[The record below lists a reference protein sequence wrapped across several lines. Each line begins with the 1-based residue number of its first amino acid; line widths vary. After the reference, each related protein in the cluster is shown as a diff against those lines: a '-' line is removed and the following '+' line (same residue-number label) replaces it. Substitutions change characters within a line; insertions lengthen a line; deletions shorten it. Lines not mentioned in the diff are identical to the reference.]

1 MCMEVHQIQLL
12 HHRHYHLEDNKDMTS
27 NARNLANLLV
37 AGETQIS
44 VAKLGNDVAPGT
56 EDYSSVDSL
65 GVGTTIGETAF
76 VQSSN
81 RMYIWNGSGWYNI
94 ALINTSP
101 TWDAGGQPAG
111 SYALDA
117 DSPQDVTTITL
128 SASDPE
134 GLPITYTYVASGQ
147 MDSMA
152 TISQDS
158 SVFTI
163 TPKTFSEVGSYD
175 NFSGSITF
183 RASDGVNILP
193 QVSSFTL
200 QFTSPTTI
208 VLNSNY
214 TAVLATA
221 VSTGDNSTV
230 TDSSTNNHAIT
241 VSGNA
246 QAGTFSP
253 YRHGGY
259 STYFD
264 GAGDYIRYTDA
275 SLAEGTDDFTVEF
288 WLKREGTQAL
298 NDTVVGHDTTP
309 GWQVCFNSS
318 NNLQF
323 MSSTGDSSR
332 VLSTG
337 TLNAQQWYHVVYQ
350 RSSGTLQGFL
360 DGVSLGTATVSDN
373 FTNNIIEIGVNRGGT
388 AFFNGHVRDV
398 RIIKGTAFYS
408 SSGFDVPTEPLTA
421 VSGTGYSTTLLSC
434 HLPYIADGGA
444 NSLTPTVNGNTLTKP
459 FGPYDNFEYEAADHG
474 GSIYLDGTDDRLSI
488 ANIGLSGDLTLEG
501 WFYQSVAQSATF
513 RCIISASTYAS
524 SAPLRI
530 YTNGSDVRAY
540 VNTTTY
546 ITGSFVANTWNHLAL
561 VRTSGTWTLYI
572 NGQSTG
578 TNTTSGSYDFD
589 STVDWTVGGDA
600 NGAYPFTGNV
610 SDIRFTNSAVY
621 SSNFTPPTTPLSST
635 GASLSIKGTDA
646 SVIDKAQR
654 SSTIILGG
662 TSGTSTSQIK
672 FANTVSIYS
681 DGNSGN
687 GSIVRVPLLESTGT
701 HDFTL
706 EFWYYGLVGSA
717 GAYSGVLAGG
727 SSTGAFKGVMISH
740 DNWWLGSNSGNASIP
755 NSSGKISN
763 NTWQHLAVT
772 RSSGTVYAY
781 KDGVYF
787 GTTTSSMDLDTTE
800 YTLFSRYANSTS
812 WMTSGF
818 IQDFRLTNGLARYS
832 GTSNFTPPTEP
843 LKG

>member
-1 MCMEVHQIQLL
+1 MP
-12 HHRHYHLEDNKDMTS
+12 S
-27 NARNLANLLV
+27 
-37 AGETQIS
+37 
-44 VAKLGNDVAPGT
+44 
-56 EDYSSVDSL
+56 YSSIKPSSTFGTDAGNSYIQAGVDSS
-65 GVGTTIGETAF
+65 TITDLIPSTQKSATPDDLSYIGNKIGDQAF
-76 VQSSN
+76 VEETN
-81 RMYIWNGSGWYNI
+81 RLYLWNGSGWYNI

-200 QFTSPTTI
+200 QFSSPNTI
-208 VLNSNY
+208 ILNSNY
-214 TAVLATA
+214 TVVLATA

-230 TDSSTNNHAIT
+230 TDSSTNNHTIT
-241 VSGNA
+241 VNGDA
-246 QAGTFSP
+246 HAGTFSP

-264 GAGDYIRYTDA
+264 GVGDYIRYTDA

-298 NDTVVGHDTTP
+298 NDTVVGHDNTP
-309 GWQVCFNSS
+309 GYQVAFTS
-318 NNLQF
+318 NALYF
-323 MSSTGDSSR
+323 HTTGSASDKFLGTG
-332 VLSTG
+332 VL
-337 TLNAQQWYHVVYQ
+337 NDKQWYHVVYQ

-360 DGVSLGTATVSDN
+360 DGVSLGTATVNDN

-388 AFFNGHVRDV
+388 AYFSGHVRDV

-444 NSLTPTVNGNTLTKP
+444 NSLTPTVNGNTLTDP
-459 FGPYDNFEYEAADHG
+459 VSPYDYLEYSAADHG

-488 ANIGLSGDLTLEG
+488 ANIGLNGDLTLEG
-501 WFYQSVAQSATF
+501 WFYQSVAQSATY
-513 RCIISASTYAS
+513 RCIISASTYGTTGE
-524 SAPLRI
+524 PLRI
-530 YTNGSDVRAY
+530 YTYNSICSIWLA
-540 VNTTTY
+540 NTGGPH
-546 ITGSFVANTWNHLAL
+546 ISGSFTENTWHHVAL
-561 VRTSGTWTLYI
+561 VRSSGTWTLYI
-572 NGQSTG
+572 DGISAGTSTTNGT
-578 TNTTSGSYDFD
+578 YDFA

-600 NGAYPFTGNV
+600 NGTYPFTGNV

-621 SSNFTPPTTPLSST
+621 SSNFTPPSAPLSST
-635 GASLSIKGTDA
+635 GASLLIKGTDA
-646 SVIDKAQR
+646 SVIDKAQTN
-654 SSTIILGG
+654 SNIILGG

-701 HDFTL
+701 QDFTL

-727 SSTGAFKGVMISH
+727 SSTGAFKGVQISH
-740 DNWWLGSNSGNASIP
+740 DLWWLGSNSSPASIP

-763 NTWQHLAVT
+763 NTWQHLAVA
-772 RSSGTVYAY
+772 RSGGTVYAY

-787 GTTTSSMDLDTTE
+787 GSVTSSMDLDTTE